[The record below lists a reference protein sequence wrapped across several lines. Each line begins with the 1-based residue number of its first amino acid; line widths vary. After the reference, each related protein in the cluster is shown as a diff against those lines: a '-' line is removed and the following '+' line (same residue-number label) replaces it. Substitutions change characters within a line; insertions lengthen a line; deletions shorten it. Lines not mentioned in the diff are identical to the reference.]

1 MPVSRRKGRAVVP
14 GAEKPLRQTNQLA
27 PGAKA
32 VKSKTR
38 RVGREL

>member
-1 MPVSRRKGRAVVP
+1 MPVLRRKARTVVP
-14 GAEKPLRQTNQLA
+14 GAETPLRQTNQVA

-32 VKSKTR
+32 VKSNTR